1 MFTKIGSFLPSQS
14 KPLKTI
20 ESQNVQEVF
29 FKSVF
34 QHLEIK
40 GNGKQQIV
48 MVINLLVQ
56 ETSIEM
62 RVHVKK
68 AGQYL
73 LIFGT
78 QNWRTKQKVPIWL
91 ALMLSRF

>member
-1 MFTKIGSFLPSQS
+1 
-14 KPLKTI
+14 
-20 ESQNVQEVF
+20 
-29 FKSVF
+29 
-34 QHLEIK
+34 
-40 GNGKQQIV
+40 

-56 ETSIEM
+56 ETPIEM

-78 QNWRTKQKVPIWL
+78 QNWRTKQKAPMWR

>member
-29 FKSVF
+29 LKSVF

-40 GNGKQQIV
+40 GNGKQQTV
-48 MVINLLVQ
+48 MVTNLLVQ
-56 ETSIEM
+56 ETPIEM
-62 RVHVKK
+62 RVHVKNHVN
-68 AGQYL
+68 
-73 LIFGT
+73 T
-78 QNWRTKQKVPIWL
+78 C
-91 ALMLSRF
+91 